1 MGVHV
6 LNVQIIIVEHVLMM
20 EKLVIHVNTN
30 DMLIMQK
37 RVLLMMGLKLVLNVH

>member
-1 MGVHV
+1 MHV
-6 LNVQIIIVEHVLMM
+6 LNVQIIIAEHVLMM

-37 RVLLMMGLKLVLNVH
+37 RVLLMMELKLVLNVH